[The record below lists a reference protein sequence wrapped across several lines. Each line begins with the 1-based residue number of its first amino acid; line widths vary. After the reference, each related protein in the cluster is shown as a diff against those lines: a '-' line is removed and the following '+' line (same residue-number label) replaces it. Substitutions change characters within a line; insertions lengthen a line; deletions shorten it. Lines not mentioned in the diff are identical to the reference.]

1 MKIFETFTTGY
12 DEVEDRISLVGS
24 CLKGD
29 VVQLWLNLRLMQ
41 KFLPPMMDWLK
52 NTDRA
57 EPAKAAQ
64 VQGFMQ
70 QSAREAMGQQPPV
83 MPTGNSE
90 KWLVRSLDLNW
101 GPGQIVLV
109 LKGEGD
115 QAATIGFPTLIA
127 RQWLN
132 VVYDLYRK
140 ADWPLTIWP
149 DWMSEG
155 AAAPATPH
163 IVKH

>member
-1 MKIFETFTTGY
+1 M
-12 DEVEDRISLVGS
+12 V
-24 CLKGD
+24 
-29 VVQLWLNLRLMQ
+29 
-41 KFLPPMMDWLK
+41 PH
-52 NTDRA
+52 
-57 EPAKAAQ
+57 
-64 VQGFMQ
+64 MQ